1 MNDPTMGEILR
12 RLDDVV
18 GQVASIAGRLHE
30 DRLRAETTYVRLDVY
45 NADRRGEDRANAEI
59 QRDLDDLKRHN
70 DTDAQWRRQ
79 MLLAFAVLAI
89 TSLVTIALAIS
100 NYLAR

>member
-1 MNDPTMGEILR
+1 MGEILR

-45 NADRRGEDRANAEI
+45 NSDRRGDSDRRHDL
-59 QRDLDDLKRHN
+59 QRDLDDLQRHN
-70 DTDAQWRRQ
+70 ETDAQWRRQ
-79 MLLAFAVLAI
+79 MLLAFAVLAL